1 MMELRTYTLAD
12 EDALQR
18 YVSGFWPRH
27 IQTLRRYGITVHGVW
42 TEASSDG
49 RRVVALV
56 GYPPDSDP
64 LHLAESYRTSVDF
77 VEDHALFDASL
88 IISTQTVRLD
98 PIASSPLQ

>member
-27 IQTLRRYGITVHGVW
+27 IQTLGRYGITVHGVW
-42 TEASSDG
+42 TEASPHG
-49 RRVVALV
+49 RHVVALI

-77 VEDHALFDASL
+77 AEDHALFDVSS
-88 IISTQTVRLD
+88 IISTRTVRLD